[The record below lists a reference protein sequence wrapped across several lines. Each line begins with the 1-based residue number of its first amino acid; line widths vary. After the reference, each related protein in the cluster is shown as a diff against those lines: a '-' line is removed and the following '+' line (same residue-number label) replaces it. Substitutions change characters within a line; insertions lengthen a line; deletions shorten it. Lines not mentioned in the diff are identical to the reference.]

1 MPHEWL
7 TEAWLRAKA
16 LVKRKRLERDLEEEL
31 QFHLAKRAEK
41 NRSLGLGGEDAQ
53 VAARRRFGN
62 VTLVKED
69 CREMWILTWL
79 ETLWRD
85 VCYAA
90 RILAKSPGFAAVVI
104 FSLAL
109 GIGANTAVFSVMNAV
124 LLHGLPYE
132 HPEELATIFSTHKWD
147 ATSGI
152 DLVPLADVATWKKA
166 NHVFA
171 DMGAVGFIGLST
183 VAGLGEPVQVPVQ
196 SVTPNFFTLV
206 GVQPVLGRVFR
217 VEESHEDTQTV
228 VISDALWKTKFHGD
242 VGVLGK
248 TFRIDDVVS
257 TVVGVMP
264 AGFKTFGPWFT
275 GKRADVWEPVN
286 PEDARYANRVG
297 FWIVPLARLKR
308 GVALPQA
315 QLEMDVLAQALE
327 KAYPQQNKGVGAEVV
342 PLYETLYKN
351 SQNSL
356 YPLLGAVG
364 FVLLIGCVNVANLML
379 SRTESRRKE
388 YSVRASLG
396 AGRRR
401 LMQQL
406 LVESALLTLLGG
418 LLGVLL
424 SFWGIHV
431 LGAMSKVGALWT
443 HNSHGLQDLPG
454 AENIRINGRVL
465 LFAGGLSLLTALLFG
480 MAPAFRASR
489 ANLHDALREG
499 ESRTA
504 TGKHRGTRY
513 LLVVA
518 EVALAMVLLV
528 GAGLMINSLLRMLLP
543 SPGFDP
549 ANVLTMTVLFPPTGG
564 KYLEKS
570 PGKPMERISPKVT
583 AYHQQLMEGVSALP
597 GVESVG
603 MITMLPPLGSGG
615 RTFSIV
621 GHPAPD
627 KRPFLGFNEVSPSYF
642 RTMRIPLKK
651 GRYFDERDTTNAPW
665 AAIISET
672 TASRYFANEDPIGQQ
687 ILLRYTYVND
697 VDEERPRQIVGVVG
711 EVKQAGMGGL
721 HPQVYESYLQQPE
734 VYPGGSDGFHLAGT
748 LVIRTT
754 SDVRA
759 HAADITTSVK
769 QMVKEMDPDQPVTDI
784 STMENM
790 LGEYMSREKTYVLV
804 LGVFAGIAVVL
815 AAIGVYG
822 VLSYIV
828 NQRTRELGIRFAL
841 GAQRGDV
848 FILVG
853 KLGLTLAGTG
863 LVIGIALALGL
874 NRFMKEHLRLF
885 HVKATDPAT
894 YAAVGILLLSIA
906 LLACYIPARR
916 ATNVDPMTAL
926 RHE

>member
-1 MPHEWL
+1 MSREWL
-7 TEAWLRAKA
+7 KEVWVKARALA
-16 LVKRKRLERDLEEEL
+16 MRKRLERDLEEEL
-31 QFHLAKRAEK
+31 QFHLARRAEK
-41 NRSLGLGGEDAQ
+41 NRALGLGAEAAR

-69 CREMWILTWL
+69 CREMWIFTWT
-79 ETLWRD
+79 ETLWQD
-85 VCYAA
+85 VRYAA

-109 GIGANTAVFSVMNAV
+109 GIGANTAVFSAMNAV
-124 LLHGLPYE
+124 LLPGLPYQ
-132 HPEELATIFSTHKWD
+132 HPEELATIFSTHKWG
-147 ATSGI
+147 TSGK
-152 DLVPLADVATWKKA
+152 DVVPLADVATWKKA
-166 NHVFA
+166 NHVFT
-171 DMGAVGFIGLST
+171 DIGAVGFIGLST
-183 VAGLGEPVQVPVQ
+183 IAGLGEPVQVPVQ
-196 SVTPNFFTLV
+196 SVTPNFFSLV

-217 VEESHEDTQTV
+217 AEESHEDSQTV

-242 VGVLGK
+242 AAVLGK

-275 GKRADVWEPVN
+275 KNQADVWKPVN
-286 PEDARYANRVG
+286 PEDARYANRGG

-308 GVALPQA
+308 GVALQQA
-315 QLEMDVLAQALE
+315 QVEMDVLAQALE
-327 KAYPQQNKGVGAEVV
+327 KAYPEQNRGVGAEVV
-342 PLYETLYKN
+342 PLYEALYKN
-351 SQNSL
+351 SQDSL

-364 FVLLIGCVNVANLML
+364 FILLIGCVNVANLML

-406 LVESALLTLLGG
+406 LVESGLLTLLGG

-431 LGAMSKVGALWT
+431 LGAMSK
-443 HNSHGLQDLPG
+443 DLPD

-480 MAPAFRASR
+480 MAPAFQASR
-489 ANLHDALREG
+489 ADLQDALREG

-504 TGKHRGTRY
+504 TGKHRGARY

-549 ANVLTMTVLFPPTGG
+549 ANVLTMTVLFSPTGG

-583 AYHQQLMEGVSALP
+583 AYHQQLMEGVSALL

-615 RTFSIV
+615 RTFSVV
-621 GHPAPD
+621 GHPATAE
-627 KRPFLGFNEVSPSYF
+627 RPFVGFNEVSPSYF

-651 GRYFDERDTTNAPW
+651 GRYFDERDTANAPW
-665 AAIISET
+665 VVIISET
-672 TASRYFANEDPIGQQ
+672 TANRYFANEDPIGQQ
-687 ILLRYTYVND
+687 ILLHYTYVND

-721 HPQVYESYLQQPE
+721 HPEVYESYLQQPE
-734 VYPGGSDGFHLAGT
+734 VYPGGSDGFHLGGT
-748 LVIRTT
+748 LVIRTV
-754 SDVRA
+754 SDVHA
-759 HAADITTSVK
+759 HEADIIAAAK
-769 QMVKEMDPDQPVTDI
+769 QMVKQMDPDQPVTDI
-784 STMENM
+784 RTMEDL
-790 LGEYMSREKTYVLV
+790 LGEYMSRDKTYVLV
-804 LGVFAGIAVVL
+804 LGAFAGIAVVL

-822 VLSYIV
+822 VLSYFV

-841 GAQRGDV
+841 GAQRRDV

-863 LVIGIALALGL
+863 LAVGIALALGL
-874 NRFMKEHLRLF
+874 NRFMKEHIWLF
-885 HVKATDPAT
+885 HVKTTDPAT
-894 YAAVGILLLSIA
+894 FAAVGVLLLCIA

>member
-1 MPHEWL
+1 MTREWL
-7 TEAWLRAKA
+7 TKAWVKAKA
-16 LVKRKRLERDLEEEL
+16 LVMRKRLERDLEEEL

-41 NRSLGLGGEDAQ
+41 IRHLGFAAGDAQ
-53 VAARRRFGN
+53 AAARRRFGN
-62 VTLVKED
+62 VALVKED
-69 CREMWILTWL
+69 CRDMWIFSWA
-79 ETLWRD
+79 ETLWNDIR
-85 VCYAA
+85 YAA

-104 FSLAL
+104 CSLAL
-109 GIGANTAVFSVMNAV
+109 GIGANTAVFSVMSAV
-124 LLHGLPYE
+124 MLHGLPYD

-147 ATSGI
+147 ATS
-152 DLVPLADVATWKKA
+152 DKDPVPLADLATWKKA

-171 DMGAVGFIGLST
+171 DLGGVGFIDLAT
-183 VAGLGEPVQVPVQ
+183 LAGVGEPVQVPVQ

-217 VEESHEDTQTV
+217 VEETHEDSQTV
-228 VISDALWKTKFHGD
+228 VISDTLWKTKFHGD

-264 AGFKTFGPWFT
+264 ASFKTFGPWFT
-275 GKRADVWEPVN
+275 GKRADVWQPVN
-286 PEDARYANRVG
+286 PEDARYANRGG
-297 FWIVPLARLKR
+297 FFIVPLARLKP
-308 GVALPQA
+308 GVTLPQA
-315 QLEMDVLAQALE
+315 QLEMNVLAQALE
-327 KAYPQQNKGVGAEVV
+327 QAYPQRNKGVGAEVV
-342 PLYETLYKN
+342 PLHETLYKN
-351 SQNSL
+351 SRNTL

-364 FVLLIGCVNVANLML
+364 FILLIGCVNVANLML

-406 LVESALLTLLGG
+406 LVESGLLTLLGG

-424 SFWGIHV
+424 SFWGMHV
-431 LGAMSKVGALWT
+431 LAALSK
-443 HNSHGLQDLPG
+443 NLPD

-465 LFAGGLSLLTALLFG
+465 LFAGGLSLLTAMLFG
-480 MAPAFRASR
+480 MTPAFRASR
-489 ANLHDALREG
+489 ADLHDAFHEG

-518 EVALAMVLLV
+518 EVAMAMVLLV
-528 GAGLMINSLLRMLLP
+528 GAGLMINSLLRVLLP

-549 ANVLTMTVLFPPTGG
+549 TNVLTMTVLFPATGG

-570 PGKPMERISPKVT
+570 PGTPLERISPKVT
-583 AYHQQLMEGVSALP
+583 VYHQQLMEGVSALP

-603 MITMLPPLGSGG
+603 MITMLPPLGAGG

-627 KRPFLGFNEVSPSYF
+627 KGPFVGFNEVSPSYF
-642 RTMRIPLKK
+642 RTMKIPLKK
-651 GRYFDERDTTNAPW
+651 GRYFDERDTANAPW
-665 AAIISET
+665 VVIISET
-672 TASRYFANEDPIGQQ
+672 TANQYFANEDPIGQQ
-687 ILLRYTYVND
+687 MKLRYTFKE

-711 EVKQAGMGGL
+711 EVKQVGMGGL
-721 HPQVYESYLQQPE
+721 HSLIYESYLQQPE
-734 VYPGGSDGFHLAGT
+734 VYPGGSDGFHLGGT
-748 LVIRTT
+748 LVIRTK
-754 SDVRA
+754 SDVHA
-759 HAADITTSVK
+759 HEADIIATAKHMVK
-769 QMVKEMDPDQPVTDI
+769 QMDPDQPVTDTH
-784 STMENM
+784 TMED
-790 LGEYMSREKTYVLV
+790 LLEEYMSSDKTYVLV

-822 VLSYIV
+822 VLSYFV

-841 GAQRGDV
+841 GAQRPDV
-848 FILVG
+848 FLLVA
-853 KLGLTLAGTG
+853 KLGLTLAGSG
-863 LVIGIALALGL
+863 LAIGIALALGL
-874 NRFMKEHLRLF
+874 SRFMAEHFWLF
-885 HVKATDPAT
+885 HVKVTDPAT
-894 YAAVGILLLSIA
+894 YAVVGILLVSIA

-916 ATNVDPMTAL
+916 ATKVDPMTAL

>member
-1 MPHEWL
+1 MAREWL
-7 TEAWLRAKA
+7 TEAWLKAKA
-16 LVKRKRLERDLEEEL
+16 LVKRKGLERDIEEEL

-41 NRSLGLGGEDAQ
+41 NRRLGLAADDAQ
-53 VAARRRFGN
+53 AAARRRFGN
-62 VTLVKED
+62 VALVKED
-69 CREMWILTWL
+69 CCEMWIFTWV
-79 ETLWRD
+79 ETLWKD
-85 VCYAA
+85 ICYAA
-90 RILAKSPGFAAVVI
+90 RILAKSPGFAAVVV

-132 HPEELATIFSTHKWD
+132 HPEELATIF
-147 ATSGI
+147 ATNKDGTS
-152 DLVPLADVATWKKA
+152 DKDPVPLADVATWKKA

-171 DMGAVGFIGLST
+171 DMGGVGFIDLAT
-183 VAGLGEPVQVPVQ
+183 LAGLGEPVQVPVQ

-217 VEESHEDTQTV
+217 VEESHEDSQTV

-242 VGVLGK
+242 AGVLGK
-248 TFRIDDVVS
+248 TFRLDDVVS

-264 AGFKTFGPWFT
+264 ADFKTFGPWFT
-275 GKRADVWEPVN
+275 GKRADVWQPVN
-286 PEDARYANRVG
+286 PEDARYANRGG

-342 PLYETLYKN
+342 SLHETLYKN
-351 SQNSL
+351 SQNTL

-364 FVLLIGCVNVANLML
+364 FILLIGCVNVANLMF

-396 AGRRR
+396 AGRWR

-431 LGAMSKVGALWT
+431 LGALSK
-443 HNSHGLQDLPG
+443 NLPD
-454 AENIRINGRVL
+454 AENIRINNRVL

-480 MAPAFRASR
+480 MAPAFQASR
-489 ANLHDALREG
+489 ADLQDALREG

-513 LLVVA
+513 LLVIS

-528 GAGLMINSLLRMLLP
+528 GAGLMINSLLRILLP

-549 ANVLTMTVLFPPTGG
+549 TNVLTMTVLFPATGG

-621 GHPAPD
+621 GRPAPD
-627 KRPFLGFNEVSPSYF
+627 KRPFVGFNEVSPSYF

-651 GRYFDERDTTNAPW
+651 GRYFDERDKTNAPW
-665 AAIISET
+665 VVIISET
-672 TASRYFANEDPIGQQ
+672 TANRYFPNEDPIGQQ
-687 ILLRYTYVND
+687 ILLRYTGNE

-721 HPQVYESYLQQPE
+721 HPEVYESYLQQPE
-734 VYPGGSDGFHLAGT
+734 VYPGGSDGFHLGGT
-748 LVIRTT
+748 LVIRTV

-759 HAADITTSVK
+759 HEADIIATAK
-769 QMVKEMDPDQPVTDI
+769 QMVKQMDPDQPVTDLR
-784 STMENM
+784 TMNEV
-790 LGEYMSREKTYVLV
+790 LGESMKDYKNYVVV
-804 LGVFAGIAVVL
+804 LGFLAGIAVVL

-822 VLSYIV
+822 VLSYFV

-841 GAQRGDV
+841 GAQRTDV
-848 FILVG
+848 LVLVA
-853 KLGLTLAGTG
+853 KLGLTLGGTG
-863 LVIGIALALGL
+863 LAVGVALALGL
-874 NRFMKEHLRLF
+874 NRFLKEHLWLF
-885 HVKATDPAT
+885 HVKVTDPAT
-894 YAAVGILLLSIA
+894 YAAVGILLLGIA

>member
-7 TEAWLRAKA
+7 TGAWLRVKA
-16 LVKRKRLERDLEEEL
+16 LVKRRSLERDLEEEL

-41 NRSLGLGGEDAQ
+41 NRTSGLGADDAQ
-53 VAARRRFGN
+53 VAARRQFGN

-69 CREMWILTWL
+69 CRDMWIFAWA
-79 ETLWRD
+79 ETLWKD
-85 VCYAA
+85 VRYGA
-90 RILAKSPGFAAVVI
+90 RILAKSPGFAAIVV

-147 ATSGI
+147 PSS
-152 DLVPLADVATWKKA
+152 DRDVVPLADVATWKKA

-171 DMGAVGFIGLST
+171 DMGAVGFIDMAT

-217 VEESHEDTQTV
+217 VEESHEDSQTV
-228 VISDALWKTKFHGD
+228 VISDTLWKTKFHGD
-242 VGVLGK
+242 TGVLGK

-264 AGFKTFGPWFT
+264 AGFKTFAPWFS
-275 GKRADVWEPVN
+275 GKRADVWEPLN
-286 PEDARYANRVG
+286 PEDARYANRAG
-297 FWIVPLARLKR
+297 FFIVPLARLKR
-308 GVALPQA
+308 GVTLPQA

-327 KAYPQQNKGVGAEVV
+327 KAYPEQNKGVGAEVV
-342 PLYETLYKN
+342 SLHETLYKN
-351 SQNSL
+351 SQNTL

-364 FVLLIGCVNVANLML
+364 FILLIGCVNVANLML
-379 SRTESRRKE
+379 SRTESRRRE

-396 AGRRR
+396 AGGRR

-406 LVESALLTLLGG
+406 LVESGLLTLLGG

-431 LGAMSKVGALWT
+431 LGALSK
-443 HNSHGLQDLPG
+443 NLPD

-489 ANLHDALREG
+489 ADLHDALREG

-504 TGKHRGTRY
+504 TAKHRGTRY

-528 GAGLMINSLLRMLLP
+528 GAGLMINSLLRVLLP

-549 ANVLTMTVLFPPTGG
+549 ANVLTMTVLFPATGG

-603 MITMLPPLGSGG
+603 MITMLPPLGAGG
-615 RTFSIV
+615 RTFSVV

-627 KRPFLGFNEVSPSYF
+627 KRPFVGFNEVSPSYF
-642 RTMRIPLKK
+642 RAMRIPLKK
-651 GRYFDERDTTNAPW
+651 GRYFDERDNATAPW
-665 AAIISET
+665 VVIISET
-672 TASRYFANEDPIGQQ
+672 TANRYFPNEDPIGQQ
-687 ILLRYTYVND
+687 ILLRYTFKE

-711 EVKQAGMGGL
+711 EVKQVGMGGL
-721 HPQVYESYLQQPE
+721 HPLIYESYLQQPE
-734 VYPGGSDGFHLAGT
+734 VYPRGSDGFHLGGT
-748 LVIRTT
+748 LVIRTV

-759 HAADITTSVK
+759 HEADIIATAK
-769 QMVKEMDPDQPVTDI
+769 QMVKEMDPDQPLTDI
-784 STMENM
+784 HTMEDM
-790 LGEYMSREKTYVLV
+790 LAEYMSGDKTYVLV
-804 LGVFAGIAVVL
+804 LGVFAAIAAVL

-822 VLSYIV
+822 VLSYFV
-828 NQRTRELGIRFAL
+828 NQRTRELGIRYAL

-848 FILVG
+848 FMLVG

-863 LVIGIALALGL
+863 LAVGIALALGL
-874 NRFMKEHLRLF
+874 NRFMKEHFWLY
-885 HVKATDPAT
+885 HVKTTDPAT
-894 YAAVGILLLSIA
+894 YAAVSFVLVCIA

-916 ATNVDPMTAL
+916 ATHVDPMTVL

>member
-1 MPHEWL
+1 MNWL
-7 TEAWLRAKA
+7 KQLLSRG
-16 LVKRKRLERDLEEEL
+16 RLYNDLSDEIQQHLEEKIDEL
-31 QFHLAKRAEK
+31 
-41 NRSLGLGGEDAQ
+41 
-53 VAARRRFGN
+53 VARGMSRVEATYSARREFGN
-62 VTLVKED
+62 VTLIKED
-69 CREMWILTWL
+69 CREIWTFTWI
-79 ETLWRD
+79 ETLWQD

-90 RILAKSPGFAAVVI
+90 RILAKSPGFTVVVVL
-104 FSLAL
+104 SLAL

-124 LLHGLPYE
+124 LPHDLPYE
-132 HPEELATIFSTHKWD
+132 HSDELATIFSTHRWD
-147 ATSGI
+147 PTSGKE
-152 DLVPLADVATWKKA
+152 LVPLADLATWKKA

-171 DMGAVGFIGLST
+171 DMGGVSSIDVATLTGF
-183 VAGLGEPVQVPVQ
+183 GEPVQVPVQ

-217 VEESHEDTQTV
+217 VEESQEDSQTV
-228 VISDALWKTKFHGD
+228 VISETLWKTKFNGD
-242 VGVLGK
+242 VGILGK

-275 GKRADVWEPVN
+275 RQRADVWEPVN
-286 PEDARYANRVG
+286 PEDARYANRGG
-297 FWIVPLARLKR
+297 FWIVPLARLKP

-315 QLEMDVLAQALE
+315 QLEMDVLAKALE
-327 KAYPQQNKGVGAEVV
+327 KTYPQQNKGVGVEVV

-351 SQNSL
+351 SQNTL

-379 SRTESRRKE
+379 SRTEGRRKE

-396 AGRRR
+396 ADRKR
-401 LMQQL
+401 LIQQS
-406 LVESALLTLLGG
+406 LVESGLLTLLGG
-418 LLGVLL
+418 LVGVLL
-424 SFWGIHV
+424 AFWGIHL
-431 LGAMSKVGALWT
+431 LGAISKVSALWA

-454 AENIRINGRVL
+454 AENIRINGQVL
-465 LFAGGLSLLTALLFG
+465 LFAGGLSLLTAPLFG

-489 ANLHDALREG
+489 ADLHDALREG

-504 TGKHRGTRY
+504 TGKHRATRY
-513 LLVVA
+513 LLVVV

-528 GAGLMINSLLRMLLP
+528 GAGLMINTLLRMLLP
-543 SPGFDP
+543 SPGFEP

-583 AYHQQLMEGVSALP
+583 AYHQQLIEGVSALP

-603 MITMLPPLGSGG
+603 MITLLPPLGSGG

-621 GHPAPD
+621 GRPASD
-627 KRPFLGFNEVSPSYF
+627 ESPFVGFNEVSPSYF

-665 AAIISET
+665 VVIISET
-672 TASRYFANEDPIGQQ
+672 MAKRYFANENPIGQQ
-687 ILLRYTYVND
+687 ILLRYTNNQ

-711 EVKQAGMGGL
+711 EVKQAGMGGV
-721 HPQVYESYLQQPE
+721 HPLVYESYLQQPE
-734 VYPGGSDGFHLAGT
+734 DFPGGSDGFHLAGT

-759 HAADITTSVK
+759 HAADITRSVK
-769 QMVKEMDPDQPVTDI
+769 EMVKEMDPDQPVTNI
-784 STMENM
+784 STMEDV
-790 LGEYMSREKTYVLV
+790 LAEYMSRDKTYVLV

-822 VLSYIV
+822 VVSYFV
-828 NQRTRELGIRFAL
+828 NQRTREFGIRLAL

-848 FILVG
+848 LVLVVR
-853 KLGLTLAGTG
+853 LGLTLAGTG
-863 LVIGIALALGL
+863 LALGVAIALGL
-874 NRFMKEHLRLF
+874 NRFMAEHLELF
-885 HVKATDPAT
+885 HVKATDPTT
-894 YAAVGILLLSIA
+894 YAAAGILLGSVS
-906 LLACYIPARR
+906 LLACYIPAGR
-916 ATNVDPMTAL
+916 AAKVDPMTVL

>member
-1 MPHEWL
+1 MAREWW
-7 TEAWLRAKA
+7 TEAWLKVKA
-16 LVKRKRLERDLEEEL
+16 LVKRRRLERDLEEEL
-31 QFHLAKRAEK
+31 QFHLAMRAEK
-41 NRSLGLGGEDAQ
+41 NRTSGLEANDARA
-53 VAARRRFGN
+53 AARRRFGN
-62 VTLVKED
+62 VTLAKED
-69 CREMWILTWL
+69 CREMWTFTWL
-79 ETLWRD
+79 ETLWQDLR
-85 VCYAA
+85 YAA
-90 RILAKSPGFAAVVI
+90 WMLRKSPGFAAVVV

-132 HPEELATIFSTHKWD
+132 HPEELATIFSTNKWD
-147 ATSGI
+147 PTPGI
-152 DLVPLADVATWKKA
+152 DVVPLADVATWKKA

-171 DMGAVGFIGLST
+171 DMGAVAGIGEATL
-183 VAGLGEPVQVPVQ
+183 AGLGEPVQVPVQ

-228 VISDALWKTKFHGD
+228 VISDTLWKTKFLGD
-242 VGVLGK
+242 AAVLGK
-248 TFRIDDVVS
+248 TFRLDDVVS

-275 GKRADVWEPVN
+275 GKQADVWQPVN

-308 GVALPQA
+308 GVTLPQA
-315 QLEMDVLAQALE
+315 QLEMDVLSQALE
-327 KAYPQQNKGVGAEVV
+327 KAYPQQNKGVRAEVV
-342 PLYETLYKN
+342 PLYETLHQDAKDK
-351 SQNSL
+351 L

-364 FVLLIGCVNVANLML
+364 FILLIGCVNVANLML

-401 LMQQL
+401 LMQQM
-406 LVESALLTLLGG
+406 LVESGLLTLLGG

-443 HNSHGLQDLPG
+443 HNSYGLQDLPD

-489 ANLHDALREG
+489 ADLQDALREG

-513 LLVVA
+513 VLVVA

-549 ANVLTMTVLFPPTGG
+549 ANVLTMGVNFPGTGG

-583 AYHQQLMEGVSALP
+583 AYHQQLIEGVSALP
-597 GVESVG
+597 GVESGG

-642 RTMRIPLKK
+642 RTMRIPLKR

-665 AAIISET
+665 VVIISET
-672 TASRYFANEDPIGQQ
+672 TANRYFPNEDPIGQQ
-687 ILLRYTYVND
+687 ILLRYTYVTE

-734 VYPGGSDGFHLAGT
+734 LYPGGSDGFHLAGT
-748 LVIRTT
+748 LVIRTI
-754 SDVRA
+754 SDVHA
-759 HAADITTSVK
+759 HEADIIATAK
-769 QMVKEMDPDQPVTDI
+769 QMVKQMDPDQPVTAI
-784 STMENM
+784 STMEDM
-790 LGEYMSREKTYVLV
+790 LGEYMSRDKTYVLV
-804 LGVFAGIAVVL
+804 LGVLAGIAVAL

-822 VLSYIV
+822 VLSYFV
-828 NQRTRELGIRFAL
+828 NHRTRELGIRFAL
-841 GAQRGDV
+841 GAQRRDV

-863 LVIGIALALGL
+863 LAIGIALALGL

-885 HVKATDPAT
+885 HVKATDPST
-894 YAAVGILLLSIA
+894 YAAVGILLVSIA

-916 ATNVDPMTAL
+916 ATNVDPMTVL

>member
-1 MPHEWL
+1 MAREWL
-7 TEAWLRAKA
+7 TEAWLRVKA
-16 LVKRKRLERDLEEEL
+16 LVKRRRLERDLEEEL

-41 NRSLGLGGEDAQ
+41 NRALGLGAEDAR

-62 VTLVKED
+62 VALVKED
-69 CREMWILTWL
+69 CRETWIFTWT
-79 ETLWRD
+79 ETLWQD
-85 VCYAA
+85 VRYAV

-132 HPEELATIFSTHKWD
+132 RPEELATIFSIHKLD
-147 ATSGI
+147 PTS
-152 DLVPLADVATWKKA
+152 DRDTVPLADVATWKKA
-166 NHVFA
+166 NHVFS
-171 DMGAVGFIGLST
+171 DIGAVGFIDMATL
-183 VAGLGEPVQVPVQ
+183 AGLGEPVQVPVQ
-196 SVTPNFFTLV
+196 TVTPNFFTLV

-217 VEESHEDTQTV
+217 IEEAHEDTQTV
-228 VISDALWKTKFHGD
+228 VISDALWKAKFHGD
-242 VGVLGK
+242 AAVLGK
-248 TFRIDDVVS
+248 TFRIEDVVS

-264 AGFKTFGPWFT
+264 AGFKTFGPWSA
-275 GKRADVWEPVN
+275 GKLVDVWQPVN
-286 PEDARYANRVG
+286 PEDARYANRGG
-297 FWIVPLARLKR
+297 FWIVALARLKR
-308 GVALPQA
+308 GITLAQA

-342 PLYETLYKN
+342 PLYETLYKS
-351 SQNSL
+351 SQDTL

-364 FVLLIGCVNVANLML
+364 FILLIGCVNVANLML

-406 LVESALLTLLGG
+406 LVESGLLTLLGG
-418 LLGVLL
+418 LMGVLL
-424 SFWGIHV
+424 SFWGIHL
-431 LGAMSKVGALWT
+431 LGAMSK
-443 HNSHGLQDLPG
+443 GLPD

-465 LFAGGLSLLTALLFG
+465 LFAVGLSLLTALLFG

-489 ANLHDALREG
+489 ADLQDALREG

-513 LLVVA
+513 FLVVA

-528 GAGLMINSLLRMLLP
+528 GAGLMINSELRMLLP

-549 ANVLTMTVLFPPTGG
+549 ENVLTMKVLFPGTGG

-583 AYHQQLMEGVSALP
+583 TYHQQLMEGVSALP

-615 RTFSIV
+615 RTFSVV
-621 GHPAPD
+621 GHPAPGE
-627 KRPFLGFNEVSPSYF
+627 RPFVGFNEVSPSYF

-665 AAIISET
+665 VVIISET
-672 TASRYFANEDPIGQQ
+672 TANRYFPKEDPIGQQ
-687 ILLRYTYVND
+687 ILLHYTFNE

-711 EVKQAGMGGL
+711 EVKQVGMGGL
-721 HPQVYESYLQQPE
+721 HPEIYESYLQQPE

-748 LVIRTT
+748 LVIRTI
-754 SDVRA
+754 SDVHA
-759 HAADITTSVK
+759 HEADIIAAAK
-769 QMVKEMDPDQPVTDI
+769 QMMKQMDPDQPVTDI
-784 STMENM
+784 STMNEV
-790 LGEYMSREKTYVLV
+790 LGESMKNYKNYVVV
-804 LGVFAGIAVVL
+804 LWFLAGIAVVL

-822 VLSYIV
+822 VLSYFV

-848 FILVG
+848 LLLVS

-863 LVIGIALALGL
+863 LTIGIALALGL
-874 NRFMKEHLRLF
+874 KGFLADHLWLF

-894 YAAVGILLLSIA
+894 FAVVGILLLCIA

>member
-1 MPHEWL
+1 MNWL
-7 TEAWLRAKA
+7 KQFLSRG
-16 LVKRKRLERDLEEEL
+16 RLYNDLSDEIQQHLEEKIEEL
-31 QFHLAKRAEK
+31 VA
-41 NRSLGLGGEDAQ
+41 GGMSREDAAH
-53 VAARRRFGN
+53 AAHREFGN
-62 VTLVKED
+62 VTLIKED
-69 CREMWILTWL
+69 CREMWTFTWM
-79 ETLWRD
+79 ETLLQDIR
-85 VCYAA
+85 YAA
-90 RILAKSPGFAAVVI
+90 RILAKKPGFVAAVV

-124 LLHGLPYE
+124 LLHRLPYE
-132 HPEELATIFSTHKWD
+132 HPDKLATIFSIHKSD
-147 ATSGI
+147 PTSEK

-171 DMGAVGFIGLST
+171 DMGAVGFIDLAT
-183 VAGLGEPVQVPVQ
+183 LTGLGEPMQVPVQ
-196 SVTPNFFTLV
+196 SVTANFFTLV
-206 GVQPVLGRVFR
+206 GMQPVLGRVFR
-217 VEESHEDTQTV
+217 VEESHEDSQTV
-228 VISDALWKTKFHGD
+228 VISDALWKTMFHGD
-242 VGVLGK
+242 AAVLGK
-248 TFRIDDVVS
+248 TFRIDDVIS

-275 GKRADVWEPVN
+275 GKRADVWEPVD
-286 PEDARYANRVG
+286 PEDTRYANRGG
-297 FWIVPLARLKR
+297 FWIVPLARLKP
-308 GVALPQA
+308 GVTLTQA

-327 KAYPQQNKGVGAEVV
+327 KAYPQQNKGVAAKVV
-342 PLYETLYKN
+342 PLYEALYKN
-351 SQNSL
+351 SQDSL

-388 YSVRASLG
+388 YSMRAALG

-406 LVESALLTLLGG
+406 LVESGLLALLGG

-424 SFWGIHV
+424 AFWGIH
-431 LGAMSKVGALWT
+431 LLSAISKVGALWT
-443 HNSHGLQDLPG
+443 YNSHGLQDLPD

-489 ANLHDALREG
+489 ADLHDALHEG

-504 TGKHRGTRY
+504 TAKHKRLRY
-513 LLVVA
+513 LVVVA

-549 ANVLTMTVLFPPTGG
+549 ANVLTMTVLFPSTGG

-570 PGKPMERISPKVT
+570 SGNPMERISPKVT
-583 AYHQQLMEGVSALP
+583 AYHQQLIEGVSALP

-615 RTFSIV
+615 RTFSVV

-627 KRPFLGFNEVSPSYF
+627 KRPFVGFNEVSPSYF
-642 RTMRIPLKK
+642 HTMKIPLKK
-651 GRYFDERDTTNAPW
+651 GRFFDERDTTNAPW
-665 AAIISET
+665 VVIISET
-672 TASRYFANEDPIGQQ
+672 TANRYFANEDPIGQQ
-687 ILLRYTYVND
+687 ILLHYTFNE
-697 VDEERPRQIVGVVG
+697 VDEERPRRIVGVVG
-711 EVKQAGMGGL
+711 EVKQAGMGGI
-721 HPQVYESYLQQPE
+721 HPLVYESYLQQPE

-748 LVIRTT
+748 LVIRTV
-754 SDVRA
+754 SDVHA
-759 HAADITTSVK
+759 HEASIIAAAKQIVK
-769 QMVKEMDPDQPVTDI
+769 QMDPDQPVTAI
-784 STMENM
+784 STMEDM
-790 LGEYMSREKTYVLV
+790 LGEYMSRDKTYVLV
-804 LGVFAGIAVVL
+804 LVVLAGIAVVL

-822 VLSYIV
+822 VLSYFV
-828 NQRTRELGIRFAL
+828 NRRTRELGIRFAL

-848 FILVG
+848 FILVA
-853 KLGLTLAGTG
+853 KLGLTLTGTG
-863 LVIGIALALGL
+863 LAIGVGLALGL
-874 NRFMKEHLRLF
+874 NRFMAERLRLS

-894 YAAVGILLLSIA
+894 YAAVGILLVCVT
-906 LLACYIPARR
+906 LLACYVPASR
-916 ATNVDPMTAL
+916 ATKMDPITVL